1 MQYIN
6 TDDQAG
12 NQHWELRDASGQPV
26 AVGSI
31 QESKADEPKQ
41 FKIEGG
47 TPPHKPSSSGKVY
60 GKWFTRREEIH
71 GFDDRTFGSTSEY
84 YPQVFNLK
92 WHDLQAKPE
101 PEKTE
106 SPSGQLIGVV
116 IQSMVNDAVKAQLAQ
131 NMESIVGATIESFQS
146 TLSYYVKKDELDST
160 LAQLDEDYLKAD
172 EHDFVESTDLMDAIS
187 EEINS
192 HAFLSEGDELAW
204 DVDDHASSI
213 QDLMQT
219 SLQSEV
225 HSIVHDMVRNRALI
239 VSLNPE

>member
-1 MQYIN
+1 MKYIN
-6 TDDQAG
+6 TNDQAG

-26 AVGSI
+26 EVSSI
-31 QESKADEPKQ
+31 QESKADMPRQ
-41 FKIEGG
+41 FRIEGG

-60 GKWFTRREEIH
+60 GKWF
-71 GFDDRTFGSTSEY
+71 DNALLDNSTSEY

-92 WHDLQAKPE
+92 WVDLKAERTADKPA
-101 PEKTE
+101 EKSA

-116 IQSMVNDAVKAQLAQ
+116 IQAMVNDAVKAQLSQ
-131 NMESIVGATIESFQS
+131 NMEAIVAATIESFQS
-146 TLSYYVKKDELDST
+146 TLSYYVKKEELDNT
-160 LAQLDEDYLKAD
+160 LAQLDDDYLKAD

-192 HAFLSEGDELAW
+192 HSFLSEGDQLDW